1 VVAIHVIDDVS
12 VSPVCKAH
20 LMLMSAPHIMSG
32 NKKVG
37 REKNPKMKKK
47 QKVKFWRNSAF
58 LLLSFTIFRPEN
70 GRAIREARGEEIA
83 VGSRKVIS

>member
-47 QKVKFWRNSAF
+47 QKVKF
-58 LLLSFTIFRPEN
+58 
-70 GRAIREARGEEIA
+70 
-83 VGSRKVIS
+83 